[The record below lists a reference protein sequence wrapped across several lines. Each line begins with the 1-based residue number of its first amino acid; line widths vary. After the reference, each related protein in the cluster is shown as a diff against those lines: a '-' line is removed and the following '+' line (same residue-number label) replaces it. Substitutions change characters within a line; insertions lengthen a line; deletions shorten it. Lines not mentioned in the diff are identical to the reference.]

1 VLAPE
6 LVLNGLLFT
15 LEVFNFGVELV
26 QFDLLPLDLL
36 VVVNE
41 LFLALL
47 LFAFDLVKFLRAVE

>member
-1 VLAPE
+1 MLAPE